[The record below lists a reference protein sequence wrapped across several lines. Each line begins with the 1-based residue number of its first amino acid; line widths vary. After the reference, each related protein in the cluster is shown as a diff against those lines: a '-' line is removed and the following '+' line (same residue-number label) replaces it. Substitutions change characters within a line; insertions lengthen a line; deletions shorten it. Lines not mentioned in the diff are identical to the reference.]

1 MLLFKK
7 SKLSTILFCLS
18 FSFLMSC
25 KKDEVTVTPPANDN
39 PETTLSK
46 IAFGSCGHQLSYQPI
61 LNSVKTYNPDIFIY
75 AGDNVYADTRDMGV
89 FRLAYQNLANK
100 QEFKNLVEAY
110 PIIATWDDHDY
121 GENDAGAE
129 FPFKNRAK
137 DLFFEF
143 WGEPAGSPRRN
154 RDGVYTSYYFGDA
167 AHRVQ
172 IIVLDNRYNRSTLN
186 GSVLGY
192 TPSSD
197 PNKTMLGEN
206 QWNWLANELLQPAK
220 IRLIVTSTQMCCEH
234 NGWEAWANMPLQ
246 IEKMFQTIRDAQA
259 EGVFFLSGD
268 VHYAE
273 LSKRAPENLYPMYDL
288 TSSGI
293 TNIEPNGAPNQYRI
307 GTTKQISVKHFGS
320 VEINWAANPVAIN
333 FKIIDVAG
341 VERLNYPISLSEL
354 SFEN

>member
-154 RDGVYTSYYFGDA
+154 RDGVYTSYYFEK
-167 AHRVQ
+167 
-172 IIVLDNRYNRSTLN
+172 I
-186 GSVLGY
+186 Y
-192 TPSSD
+192 T
-197 PNKTMLGEN
+197 KEN
-206 QWNWLANELLQPAK
+206 QYFP
-220 IRLIVTSTQMCCEH
+220 
-234 NGWEAWANMPLQ
+234 
-246 IEKMFQTIRDAQA
+246 
-259 EGVFFLSGD
+259 
-268 VHYAE
+268 
-273 LSKRAPENLYPMYDL
+273 
-288 TSSGI
+288 
-293 TNIEPNGAPNQYRI
+293 
-307 GTTKQISVKHFGS
+307 
-320 VEINWAANPVAIN
+320 
-333 FKIIDVAG
+333 
-341 VERLNYPISLSEL
+341 
-354 SFEN
+354 